1 MPNPV
6 VHFEIQSNQAGE
18 LQEFYSK
25 LFGWKIDANN
35 PMSYGIVDTE
45 SEGISGGI
53 GPAMGS
59 NGLRD
64 AFSPTGA
71 VQQPIDPVFCR
82 EIPEIPLGC
91 ETRFLTLV
99 LA

>member
-35 PMSYGIVDTE
+35 PMSYGIVDT
-45 SEGISGGI
+45 
-53 GPAMGS
+53 GP
-59 NGLRD
+59 
-64 AFSPTGA
+64 
-71 VQQPIDPVFCR
+71 
-82 EIPEIPLGC
+82 
-91 ETRFLTLV
+91 TLK
-99 LA
+99 LMEKR